1 MTTIKMLR
9 LLDGTNQFNIA
20 IYHLDG
26 TYRITINNF
35 PLSVFGRTD
44 MNRKFFPIAIAMLSS
59 EKNEMIVAFFIALQN
74 SARFFG
80 INVNCHFIMI
90 DTAPE
95 EALAIRKAWPLAI
108 ILMCWFHVKKNIKE
122 PKHAGHPNLK
132 PIYDDI
138 LSAIN
143 YIHYSTTVQDFEAR
157 KEEVLSKWSACV
169 YEPRIYLQLQKF
181 KQYFIDQ
188 WLTGSFNNWQIFNTP
203 AGYSTTQNPEESFNG
218 QIKDVFTEFER
229 LTVLGACESMRKIC
243 LHYSENQPVFKLVK
257 DKCNATIKLAKEC
270 LRTDFVQTDP
280 NTLWYKNKYQII
292 LEPRFCSCAYFI
304 DEVTCKHHVGAC
316 IITNHVDYSDR
327 EFVIAKGKG
336 RPKKNAKGAQ
346 TF

>member
-44 MNRKFFPIAIAMLSS
+44 MNRKFFPIDIAMLSS

-108 ILMCWFHVKKNIKE
+108 ILMCWFHVKKT
-122 PKHAGHPNLK
+122 LK
-132 PIYDDI
+132 SPSMQVI
-138 LSAIN
+138 LI
-143 YIHYSTTVQDFEAR
+143 
-157 KEEVLSKWSACV
+157 
-169 YEPRIYLQLQKF
+169 
-181 KQYFIDQ
+181 
-188 WLTGSFNNWQIFNTP
+188 
-203 AGYSTTQNPEESFNG
+203 
-218 QIKDVFTEFER
+218 
-229 LTVLGACESMRKIC
+229 
-243 LHYSENQPVFKLVK
+243 
-257 DKCNATIKLAKEC
+257 
-270 LRTDFVQTDP
+270 
-280 NTLWYKNKYQII
+280 
-292 LEPRFCSCAYFI
+292 
-304 DEVTCKHHVGAC
+304 
-316 IITNHVDYSDR
+316 
-327 EFVIAKGKG
+327 
-336 RPKKNAKGAQ
+336 
-346 TF
+346 